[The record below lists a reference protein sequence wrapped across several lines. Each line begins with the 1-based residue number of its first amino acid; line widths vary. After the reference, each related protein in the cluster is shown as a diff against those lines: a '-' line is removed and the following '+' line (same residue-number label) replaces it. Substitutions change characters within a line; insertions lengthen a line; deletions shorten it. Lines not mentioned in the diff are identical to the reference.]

1 MGTKKGQGSNRRAST
16 ERAAELRAA
25 RRRAIGAKAVLA
37 TLGAFVFG
45 AAMVFA
51 QRSYAGHT
59 KEPTTALE
67 APPRFVRVV
76 KQDLLQAGVVGP
88 AQAPPG
94 AATAPS

>member
-1 MGTKKGQGSNRRAST
+1 VSA
-16 ERAAELRAA
+16 ERAEELRAA
-25 RRRAIGAKAVLA
+25 RRRALGAKTGLA
-37 TLGAFVFG
+37 TIGVLVFG
-45 AAMVFA
+45 AAAVFA

-59 KEPTTALE
+59 KHPTTALE

>member
-1 MGTKKGQGSNRRAST
+1 MSTKNPRAST
-16 ERAAELRAA
+16 RVSSERAAELGAA
-25 RRRAIGAKAVLA
+25 RRRAVGAKTGLAAIGVL
-37 TLGAFVFG
+37 VFG
-45 AAMVFA
+45 AAAVFA

-59 KEPTTALE
+59 KQPATALE
-67 APPRFVRVV
+67 APPRFVRIV

>member
-1 MGTKKGQGSNRRAST
+1 VSTKKGRGSNRVSA

-25 RRRAIGAKAVLA
+25 RRRALGAKTGLAAIGVL
-37 TLGAFVFG
+37 VFG
-45 AAMVFA
+45 AAAVLA

-59 KEPTTALE
+59 KQPATALE
-67 APPRFVRVV
+67 APPRFVRIV